1 MSATRRA
8 TYHLSDQMVKREK
21 VAKGNSPSAVS
32 LVIPSLY
39 LGPVSAASSQ
49 AFLSSASI
57 THVLSVGAS
66 PTKPVEGITY
76 NRISITDSP
85 SSSIT
90 KVCDTACDIIDEALK
105 SRNGA
110 GKILVHCSAGISRS
124 PMVVA
129 AYLIRRRNMS
139 LREALRQIVVV
150 RPQVSPNSGF
160 WRQLKELELEVRGE
174 VSLDVDEL
182 PKREKDRLA
191 LLAPP
196 QPAESAA
203 AVVEECS

>member
-1 MSATRRA
+1 
-8 TYHLSDQMVKREK
+8 MVKRDK
-21 VAKGNSPSAVS
+21 AAKGNSPSAVS

-49 AFLSSASI
+49 AFLTSTGI

-76 NRISITDSP
+76 NRISINDSP

-139 LREALRQIVVV
+139 LKEALHQIVVV
-150 RPQVSPNSGF
+150 RPQISPNSGF
-160 WRQLKELELEVRGE
+160 LQQLKELEQELRGD
-174 VSLDVDEL
+174 VSLDVEEL

-191 LLAPP
+191 LLAPTE
-196 QPAESAA
+196 PAAPAA
-203 AVVEECS
+203 